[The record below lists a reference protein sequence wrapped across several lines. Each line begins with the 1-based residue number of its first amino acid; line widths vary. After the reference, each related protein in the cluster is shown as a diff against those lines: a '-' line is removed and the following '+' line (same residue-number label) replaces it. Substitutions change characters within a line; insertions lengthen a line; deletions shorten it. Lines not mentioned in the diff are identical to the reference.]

1 MTTEELMGQDFG
13 TLAELIA
20 SQARERPAHAALVD
34 GDRSLDYACLNRL
47 MDQIA
52 VALQRDGVGP
62 NEAAAI
68 CATTSLEYA
77 AVFMG
82 ALRAGAAAA
91 PLAPSSTADS
101 LVMMLND
108 CGAKVF
114 FLDEG
119 VAAYSRDVVAQ
130 MAAASLGPTP
140 SRCRATAI
148 WSIRRFRQA

>member
-1 MTTEELMGQDFG
+1 MTTEELMAQDFG
-13 TLAELIA
+13 TLSALIA
-20 SQARERPAHAALVD
+20 AQGRDRPGHPALVD
-34 GDRSLDYACLNRL
+34 GERTLDYAGLNTL
-47 MDQIA
+47 MDRIA
-52 VALQRDGVGP
+52 AALQRDGVGP

-82 ALRAGAAAA
+82 ALRAGSAAA

-119 VAAYSRDVVAQ
+119 VAALLEPVADQ
-130 MAAASLGPTP
+130 
-140 SRCRATAI
+140 I
-148 WSIRRFRQA
+148 